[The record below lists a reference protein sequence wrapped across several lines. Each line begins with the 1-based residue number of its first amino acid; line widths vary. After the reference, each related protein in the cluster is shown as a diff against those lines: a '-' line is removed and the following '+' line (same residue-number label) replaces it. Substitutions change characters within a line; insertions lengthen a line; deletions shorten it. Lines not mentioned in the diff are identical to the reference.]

1 MVFPQKPRVL
11 QSFLPGVLPGAQTGG
26 VLGRTPDRTPDRTPG
41 RAPCPGRTPR
51 QEIRLGKTII
61 SKNIRFNIFLGIDYL

>member
-26 VLGRTPDRTPDRTPG
+26 VLGRTPDRTPG